1 MVLDTFQ
8 FKLFSDSLK
17 LNIYVSFSLL
27 TTKEN
32 IILYIMIYVILYI
45 YNIYCIFYIYTH
57 IYT

>member
-1 MVLDTFQ
+1 MLDPFQ